1 MLTRAHDALM
11 YACMHD
17 ARVLFD
23 DVDLLLGS
31 PHYPIFRL
39 WISPRF
45 RDICVC
51 VDVQKLTTDASTDAI
66 HARKHKDITPNLT
79 PNYEYSHESLALQ
92 YTSKS
97 RILRQQSL
105 GQWFKTL
112 FVRTISTLPFFALSI
127 LLLSPLFGLSR
138 SFNIAS

>member
-1 MLTRAHDALM
+1 MV
-11 YACMHD
+11 YG
-17 ARVLFD
+17 ARLESV
-23 DVDLLLGS
+23 LGS
-31 PHYPIFRL
+31 RPHEF
-39 WISPRF
+39 
-45 RDICVC
+45 
-51 VDVQKLTTDASTDAI
+51 
-66 HARKHKDITPNLT
+66 
-79 PNYEYSHESLALQ
+79 E
-92 YTSKS
+92 S